1 MSLVVLHLHAPTA
14 LTRCL
19 EHGKVMTKLFRL
31 NTALLHLHRQSFVE
45 LLVVLGQ
52 PIDLDAESGY
62 GLALTNDL
70 LLETVGVGG
79 LNV

>member
-1 MSLVVLHLHAPTA
+1 MHLHAPTA
-14 LTRCL
+14 LTCCL
-19 EHGKVMTKLFRL
+19 DYGKVMTELLRL
-31 NTALLHLHRQSFVE
+31 NTTLLHLHRQSFVE

-52 PIDLDAESGY
+52 PIDLDAESGD